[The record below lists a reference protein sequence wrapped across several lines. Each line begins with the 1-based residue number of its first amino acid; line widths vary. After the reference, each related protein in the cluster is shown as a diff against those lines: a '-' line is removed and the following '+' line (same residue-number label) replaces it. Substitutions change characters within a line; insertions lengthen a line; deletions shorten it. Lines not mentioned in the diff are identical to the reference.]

1 MIKRHIKVQSTRSPF
16 DADWLYWSIRMGR
29 HPQVNQR
36 VASLLKRQKGIC
48 PLCRL
53 FFKDGDLLEID
64 HVIPRLK
71 GGKDELNNLQLL
83 HRHCHDVK
91 SVNDGR

>member
-1 MIKRHIKVQSTRSPF
+1 
-16 DADWLYWSIRMGR
+16 MGR

-36 VASLLKRQKGIC
+36 VALLLKRQKGRC
-48 PLCRL
+48 PGCRL
-53 FFKDGDLLEID
+53 FFKDRDLLEID
-64 HVIPRLK
+64 HIIPRLK